1 MDIIELL
8 RISGGLCG
16 IVIIVALS
24 FHIKKNLKKM

>member
-1 MDIIELL
+1 MDMIELL

-24 FHIKKNLKKM
+24 FRLKKHLKKM

>member
-1 MDIIELL
+1 MDMIELL

-24 FHIKKNLKKM
+24 VRLKKYLKKM